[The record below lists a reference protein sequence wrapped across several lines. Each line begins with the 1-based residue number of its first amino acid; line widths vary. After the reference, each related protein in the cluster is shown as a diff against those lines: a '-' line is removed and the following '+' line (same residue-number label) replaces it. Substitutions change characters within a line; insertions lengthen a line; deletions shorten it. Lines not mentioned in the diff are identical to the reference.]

1 MSDRTR
7 QTGDLVSDNNIFV
20 DIVNDRVG
28 IGTTVATAQ
37 LTVAGDINLTS
48 GIITA
53 TSGIVTYYGGF
64 VGNLTGTAST
74 ASFATTAFNLDGFV
88 ESNLNVA
95 FAQTAGIATTA
106 TNVIGGIGSLT
117 SLSVSGIST
126 LGTVQISSGIITAT
140 SGIVTYYGD
149 GQYLDN
155 VVSGVGIQSG
165 GTVIGTGFTTLNF
178 IGTGNTFAVNGTTV
192 DISISS
198 GSSGSADGA
207 DDDWV
212 VTSIGIHTTANVGI
226 ATTSPRA
233 NLDVTDS
240 ILISTGLGQTY
251 DTLIKAYT
259 NELGSLS
266 FEESDSSAQYF
277 SVSKDNSSTLFAVN
291 NDSFESQFIV
301 DSGGDVGIGT
311 ENPQAKLHVI
321 GDARVGVNTSQ
332 GVILTSPN
340 GTQYRLIVDDSG
352 NLSATAV

>member
-1 MSDRTR
+1 MADKTR

-37 LTVAGDINLTS
+37 LTVAGDINLT
-48 GIITA
+48 
-53 TSGIVTYYGGF
+53 
-64 VGNLTGTAST
+64 
-74 ASFATTAFNLDGFV
+74 
-88 ESNLNVA
+88 
-95 FAQTAGIATTA
+95 
-106 TNVIGGIGSLT
+106 
-117 SLSVSGIST
+117 
-126 LGTVQISSGIITAT
+126 SGIITAT

-178 IGTGNTFAVNGTTV
+178 IGTGNTFAVNGTTI
-192 DISISS
+192 DISI
-198 GSSGSADGA
+198 SSGSADGA

-226 ATTSPRA
+226 GTTSPRA

-352 NLSATAV
+352 NLSAIAV

>member
-53 TSGIVTYYGGF
+53 TSGIVTSYGGF

-74 ASFATTAFNLDGFV
+74 ASFATTAFNLNGVV
-88 ESNLNVA
+88 ESDLNVA
-95 FAQTAGIATTA
+95 TAVTA

-117 SLSVSGIST
+117 SLSVSGLSTFTGIGTFQSDLYVGGDVNIVGVLTAERLYSNVYGEFIGGGIVGDSIVGTALSISGIST

-178 IGTGNTFAVNGTTV
+178 IGAGNTFAVYGNTV

-198 GSSGSADGA
+198 GSADGADGA

-226 ATTSPRA
+226 GTT
-233 NLDVTDS
+233 
-240 ILISTGLGQTY
+240 
-251 DTLIKAYT
+251 
-259 NELGSLS
+259 
-266 FEESDSSAQYF
+266 
-277 SVSKDNSSTLFAVN
+277 
-291 NDSFESQFIV
+291 
-301 DSGGDVGIGT
+301 
-311 ENPQAKLHVI
+311 
-321 GDARVGVNTSQ
+321 
-332 GVILTSPN
+332 
-340 GTQYRLIVDDSG
+340 
-352 NLSATAV
+352 

>member
-126 LGTVQISSGIITAT
+126 LGTVQISS
-140 SGIVTYYGD
+140 S
-149 GQYLDN
+149 
-155 VVSGVGIQSG
+155 
-165 GTVIGTGFTTLNF
+165 
-178 IGTGNTFAVNGTTV
+178 
-192 DISISS
+192 
-198 GSSGSADGA
+198 
-207 DDDWV
+207 
-212 VTSIGIHTTANVGI
+212 
-226 ATTSPRA
+226 
-233 NLDVTDS
+233 
-240 ILISTGLGQTY
+240 
-251 DTLIKAYT
+251 
-259 NELGSLS
+259 
-266 FEESDSSAQYF
+266 
-277 SVSKDNSSTLFAVN
+277 
-291 NDSFESQFIV
+291 
-301 DSGGDVGIGT
+301 
-311 ENPQAKLHVI
+311 
-321 GDARVGVNTSQ
+321 
-332 GVILTSPN
+332 
-340 GTQYRLIVDDSG
+340 
-352 NLSATAV
+352 